1 MIIRLIWWSLKI
13 ISICIIVAFIANQ
26 EGNSQIVW
34 VGWKMEIPTSILFG
48 SFLLLIII
56 ILWLHNLWK
65 LIINLPTN
73 ISKLVKENRQKTGYN
88 ALAYGLA
95 ASSAGDIESTQ
106 KYAAQAQR
114 LLDNKDLT
122 EMLSAHAAHLSGDK
136 NAAFKYFNNLANRSS
151 TKFHGQLGLM
161 RLAIENNDHDEALIR
176 ARAANSIQPRNPKLN
191 SLLVMMEA
199 KKEHFEEAIEVLQ
212 KGRRIGSI
220 EEEKAQNLA
229 AALHT
234 KIGMKKLEENQ
245 LSEAEKSFA
254 LALREKTDF
263 IPAVISL
270 SKIFIGKDNQR
281 KALSLLSKVWKI
293 KPHPEIAQ
301 TLKLIWKN
309 ERASVNIANLINLT
323 EDNANSQAR
332 LIIADEAI
340 SAGLKGEAND
350 QLSKISTEQHN
361 KTYHQLMSKL
371 ADQSNDKTKSNQE
384 LEKALEANPSQA
396 WVCSS
401 CGFSYDFWSIKCSN
415 CDNIGSI
422 EWS

>member
-1 MIIRLIWWSLKI
+1 
-13 ISICIIVAFIANQ
+13 
-26 EGNSQIVW
+26 
-34 VGWKMEIPTSILFG
+34 
-48 SFLLLIII
+48 
-56 ILWLHNLWK
+56 
-65 LIINLPTN
+65 
-73 ISKLVKENRQKTGYN
+73 
-88 ALAYGLA
+88 
-95 ASSAGDIESTQ
+95 
-106 KYAAQAQR
+106 
-114 LLDNKDLT
+114 
-122 EMLSAHAAHLSGDK
+122 
-136 NAAFKYFNNLANRSS
+136 
-151 TKFHGQLGLM
+151 
-161 RLAIENNDHDEALIR
+161 
-176 ARAANSIQPRNPKLN
+176 
-191 SLLVMMEA
+191 
-199 KKEHFEEAIEVLQ
+199 
-212 KGRRIGSI
+212 
-220 EEEKAQNLA
+220 
-229 AALHT
+229 
-234 KIGMKKLEENQ
+234 MKKLEENQ

-361 KTYHQLMSKL
+361 KTYHQLMSRL

-422 EWS
+422 EWLSLIHI

>member
-1 MIIRLIWWSLKI
+1 MI
-13 ISICIIVAFIANQ
+13 Q
-26 EGNSQIVW
+26 
-34 VGWKMEIPTSILFG
+34 
-48 SFLLLIII
+48 
-56 ILWLHNLWK
+56 NL
-65 LIINLPTN
+65 
-73 ISKLVKENRQKTGYN
+73 
-88 ALAYGLA
+88 
-95 ASSAGDIESTQ
+95 
-106 KYAAQAQR
+106 
-114 LLDNKDLT
+114 
-122 EMLSAHAAHLSGDK
+122 
-136 NAAFKYFNNLANRSS
+136 
-151 TKFHGQLGLM
+151 KFHGQLGLM

-191 SLLVMMEA
+191 SLLLMMEA
-199 KKEHFEEAIEVLQ
+199 KKENFEEAIEVLQ

-229 AALHT
+229 ASLHT

-361 KTYHQLMSKL
+361 KTYHQLMSRL

-396 WVCSS
+396 WACSS
-401 CGFSYDFWSIKCSN
+401 CGFSYDFWSIKCIN

>member
-34 VGWKMEIPTSILFG
+34 VGWKMDIPTSILFG

-245 LSEAEKSFA
+245 LSEA
-254 LALREKTDF
+254 
-263 IPAVISL
+263 AVISL

-361 KTYHQLMSKL
+361 KTYHQLMSRL

-401 CGFSYDFWSIKCSN
+401 CGFSYDFWSINCSN

-422 EWS
+422 AWS